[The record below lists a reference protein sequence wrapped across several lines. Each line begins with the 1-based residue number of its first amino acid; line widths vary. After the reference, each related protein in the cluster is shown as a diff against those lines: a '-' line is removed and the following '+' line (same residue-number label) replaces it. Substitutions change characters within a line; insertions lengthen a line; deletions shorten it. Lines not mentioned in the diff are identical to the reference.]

1 MTFPSASHGRG
12 YTSVYKLDFLKD
24 KSVVVGITA
33 LIVNIAQAFIDATN
47 ASKKL
52 AFYSPTSL
60 YLAGNCR

>member
-1 MTFPSASHGRG
+1 M
-12 YTSVYKLDFLKD
+12 YKLDFLKD
-24 KSVVVGITA
+24 KSVVAGITA
-33 LIVNIAQAFIDATN
+33 LIVNIAQAFIDVTN